1 MGLNIKRNDEGLY
14 KLTSTISDESYHPN
28 KEWIDENEVKKLLIH
43 KVLHQFIEKAIEIDM
58 SFPVGYMVND
68 TYQVDDTK
76 PCFNR
81 WFLDAL
87 KSDDIDDIINNK
99 FIEIYNKLN
108 LDFKIP

>member
-1 MGLNIKRNDEGLY
+1 MGLNIKRNNKGLY
-14 KLTSTISDESYHPN
+14 KLMSTVSDESYHPD

-43 KVLHQFIEKAIEIDM
+43 KALHQFIEKVIEIDM
-58 SFPVGYMVND
+58 SFPVGYMVNGS
-68 TYQVDDTK
+68 YQVDDTK

-87 KSDDIDDIINNK
+87 NSDDVDGIINTK
-99 FIEIYNKLN
+99 FSEIYNKLN